1 LFNVAT
7 RYAKR
12 GITLKPWHD
21 ERFNPKETT
30 ISSRVPEYNGYGA
43 PNIQDEFALGLALE
57 PKESSGIVG
66 RKGVIPD
73 VPPKDK
79 GVESCTGE
87 GATLRFIAQRL
98 DLKSGVPIDQEYDGK
113 R

>member
-1 LFNVAT
+1 MCVFQCVHDLFNVAT

-57 PKESSGIVG
+57 VGYRLMKEYMSE
-66 RKGVIPD
+66 KN
-73 VPPKDK
+73 
-79 GVESCTGE
+79 
-87 GATLRFIAQRL
+87 
-98 DLKSGVPIDQEYDGK
+98 
-113 R
+113 